1 MKKKDILIALA
12 IIAACI
18 GLLYLYS
25 FTNSLVHGY
34 IELDSGD
41 PNVRAE
47 LQFQSGLFGWEKVVS
62 GSEPKKVNSRILTPR
77 LLTVSKTQKSR
88 RIILASYG
96 PWGDISKIHV
106 ENDKKTIIK
115 VGPPFV
121 IRPNIWKRS
130 GTVQIDFS
138 IIGRAGEYYQIP
150 ILPKSSKVTIMDE
163 NGKTL
168 ASGNF
173 SYG

>member
-1 MKKKDILIALA
+1 MKRKDILISLA
-12 IIAACI
+12 VIAAC
-18 GLLYLYS
+18 GGVLYLYS

-41 PNVRAE
+41 PNIKAE
-47 LQFQSGLFGWEKVVS
+47 LQLRSSFFGREKVVS

-77 LLTVSKTQKSR
+77 FLTVSKTQKSR

-96 PWGDISKIHV
+96 PWGDISRVQV
-106 ENDKKTIIK
+106 ENDKKTTIK

-121 IRPNIWKRS
+121 IKPNVRNRS
-130 GTVQIDFS
+130 GIVQIDFS
-138 IIGRAGEYYQIP
+138 IIGRAGEYYQVP
-150 ILPKSSKVTIMDE
+150 ILPKTPKVTIMDE

-168 ASGNF
+168 ASGSF